1 MKTGF
6 AHDVVVQRG
15 AGAYICGEETG
26 LLESLEGKKG
36 QPRKKP
42 PFPAQYGAFGMPTT
56 VNNVET
62 FSHVPH
68 IVKHGAEWFR
78 KLGTEKSPGTT
89 IFGVSGHVARP
100 GLYELPLGTRL
111 DEIVFEHAGGVPGG
125 RKLKGVIPGGMSMPI
140 LPAGQLDVPM
150 ANEFLRER
158 KTMLGTGGIMVMD
171 ETTCMV
177 RVACVISYFFRDE
190 SCGQCTQC
198 REGTGW
204 MHKIIERIER
214 GAGREGRPRHPARR
228 RRQDGGPDDLRLRR
242 RRGLAGAGPAAP
254 LPRGFRGARP
264 RAQVPLPREL
274 RALMPRITVDDVE
287 IEVPAGRTLLQALD
301 DVGLLMNGVEI
312 PHYCWHP
319 KLSIDGS
326 CRLCQVEIQGM
337 PKLQIACNTPVTDGM
352 IVRTQVDSVR
362 RAREGVM
369 ELLLVNHPLDCPICD
384 QAGECKLQDY
394 AYEYGMTRV
403 AHARAAPRA
412 QEERRS
418 RARRSSSTRS
428 AASCA
433 AAACASRARSPAP
446 ASSRC

>member
-1 MKTGF
+1 MLKAPYVTGYLTEHFADDAFGTLEGYLERGGYQAARKALREMTPEAVIELVKGSGLQGRGGAGFGTGLKWSFMPKGSDKPKYLVCNADESEPGSFKDRLLMERGPHQMLEGILIAAWATGASKTFIYIRGEYAFPADQVERAVAEAYAKGYLGKNVMKTGF

-68 IVKHGAEWFR
+68 ILKKGAEWFR
-78 KLGTEKSPGTT
+78 GFGTEKSPGTT

-204 MHKIIERIER
+204 MNKIIERIER
-214 GAGREGRPRHPARR
+214 GAGEEADLGILLDVAAKMEGQTICAFSDAAAWPVQGLLRH
-228 RRQDGGPDDLRLRR
+228 
-242 RRGLAGAGPAAP
+242 
-254 LPRGFRGARP
+254 FRGDFEAH
-264 RAQVPLPREL
+264 VREHKC
-274 RALMPRITVDDVE
+274 PFPE
-287 IEVPAGRTLLQALD
+287 
-301 DVGLLMNGVEI
+301 
-312 PHYCWHP
+312 
-319 KLSIDGS
+319 SF
-326 CRLCQVEIQGM
+326 
-337 PKLQIACNTPVTDGM
+337 
-352 IVRTQVDSVR
+352 
-362 RAREGVM
+362 
-369 ELLLVNHPLDCPICD
+369 EL
-384 QAGECKLQDY
+384 
-394 AYEYGMTRV
+394 
-403 AHARAAPRA
+403 
-412 QEERRS
+412 
-418 RARRSSSTRS
+418 
-428 AASCA
+428 
-433 AAACASRARSPAP
+433 
-446 ASSRC
+446 